1 MSKVILMC
9 GIPGSG
15 KSTLAKGVKG
25 PNSAYISRDEIRFA
39 MVKETE
45 PYFSKEDQVFEC
57 FISTIKSRIMQG
69 INEIFV
75 DATHLNRNSRAKVMG
90 RLKGFE
96 DIEFEAIFVAT
107 PLEIALERNEQRAG
121 TRAYVPPEVIANM
134 YQSLR
139 APAYSEG
146 FKNIYIKEVD
156 KVLYLKEKPNN
167 E

>member
-1 MSKVILMC
+1 M
-9 GIPGSG
+9 
-15 KSTLAKGVKG
+15 
-25 PNSAYISRDEIRFA
+25 E
-39 MVKETE
+39 
-45 PYFSKEDQVFEC
+45 
-57 FISTIKSRIMQG
+57 
-69 INEIFV
+69 
-75 DATHLNRNSRAKVMG
+75 
-90 RLKGFE
+90 RLKDFE
-96 DIEFEAIFVAT
+96 DIEFEVIFVAT